1 MPANDDDDRDFDDPL
16 LRELAAAPPV
26 ALPERD
32 LMRTRARLVGVQR
45 DRDAAARWRDL
56 VVRHHAADVRWAPAA
71 PPSAGAMVIRSPP
84 PSMSAEHSTKHIL
97 QSLAVNLAIA
107 LAKGFAALLTGS
119 GAMLAEA
126 IHSGADCSNQLLLL
140 LGVRQS
146 RRPADD
152 SHPLGYGRAL
162 YFWSFLVALLLF
174 TGGGVFS
181 IYEGFH
187 KLAHPEPVEHVE
199 IGLGILGFSLLL
211 EGGSTLSNIREMN
224 RRRRQTPFFRYLQE
238 SKDSD
243 LVVIFGENAAA
254 SLGLV
259 AAMLA
264 LGAAWTTGDPDFDA
278 IGSIAIGVIL
288 VGVALFLAVEIKSL
302 LVGERADKT
311 IEEAARAVAGEQPG
325 IVELLR
331 LITVQQGPGEVIVAA
346 KVRVAAEL
354 TADGVCAAINAF
366 EVALRERCP
375 EVRWSFVEPD
385 VEA

>member
-1 MPANDDDDRDFDDPL
+1 
-16 LRELAAAPPV
+16 
-26 ALPERD
+26 
-32 LMRTRARLVGVQR
+32 
-45 DRDAAARWRDL
+45 
-56 VVRHHAADVRWAPAA
+56 
-71 PPSAGAMVIRSPP
+71 MVLRSPP

-97 QSLAVNLAIA
+97 RSLAVNLVIA

-140 LGVRQS
+140 LGVQQS

-152 SHPLGYGRAL
+152 AHPLGYGRAL

-181 IYEGFH
+181 IHEGVH
-187 KLAHPEPVEHVE
+187 KLAHPEPIEHVE
-199 IGLGILGFSLLL
+199 IALGILGFSLLL
-211 EGGSTLSNIREMN
+211 EGGSTFSNIREMN
-224 RRRRQTPFFRYLQE
+224 RRRGQTRFLRYLRE

-259 AAMLA
+259 AAMIA
-264 LGAAWTTGDPDFDA
+264 LGTAWATGDADFDA
-278 IGSIAIGVIL
+278 IGSITIGVIL

-302 LVGERADKT
+302 R
-311 IEEAARAVAGEQPG
+311 
-325 IVELLR
+325 
-331 LITVQQGPGEVIVAA
+331 
-346 KVRVAAEL
+346 
-354 TADGVCAAINAF
+354 
-366 EVALRERCP
+366 
-375 EVRWSFVEPD
+375 